1 MVYSCSDIE
10 TFTAEQKEENATS
23 FSPSGFD
30 SVKCYLA
37 AAGEA
42 QLLTAEQE
50 IELSKKIVAGD
61 QDAINKMICSN
72 LRLVIS
78 IAKKYT
84 NTNSLSFLDLIQ
96 DGNLGLIKA
105 VERYDYE
112 KGFRFS
118 TYATWWIRQSITR
131 GIADTDR
138 TIRIPV
144 HMGEIVRKI
153 MSTAQ
158 VMEKEDGSW
167 PDMKLLSKELDI
179 TEENIEKAFR
189 IAVHPISLET
199 PIGDDGTAYLGG
211 YIEDAESV
219 SPEECAIDSSLH
231 KEINKQLHTLNERE
245 RKVLE
250 LRFGLNNGQPHTL
263 EQVGNQFGVTR
274 ERIRQ
279 IESKA
284 LQKLRRP
291 NRSKFLRDFVV

>member
-1 MVYSCSDIE
+1 MGHSCSDIE
-10 TFTAEQKEENATS
+10 TFTVDQKDQNATS
-23 FSPSGFD
+23 FSPFGFD

>member
-1 MVYSCSDIE
+1 MGHSCSDIE
-10 TFTAEQKEENATS
+10 TFTVDQKDQNATS
-23 FSPSGFD
+23 FSPFGFD

-291 NRSKFLRDFVV
+291 NRSKYLRDFVV

>member
-1 MVYSCSDIE
+1 MGHSCSDIE
-10 TFTAEQKEENATS
+10 TFTVDQKEQNATS
-23 FSPSGFD
+23 FSPFGFD

-50 IELSKKIVAGD
+50 IELSKKIAAGD